1 MFLPLVYFV
10 LYMEK
15 VQTGFVIEF
24 YSNACLVRT
33 KDADIPCIA
42 IKDIVV
48 GDVVKIEIVQDSK
61 ETKGLILSKENRKSA
76 LQKKEGL
83 KSKTIAANVTYVGI
97 MVTQEPKTASEF
109 IDKWILT
116 SLLSNIRPFIINNKI
131 DLEPNEAYIE
141 KLNIYRDLD
150 IKIISISAKNNIN
163 INEIKEYLEG
173 KCVVF
178 VGNSGA
184 GKSTLTNCLTGKNIK
199 TNSLSNNQG
208 VHTTSISTL
217 YEVEKNIRII
227 DSPGVRDLPITGW
240 RRNQIIKGFVELHR
254 LSERC
259 KFNDCNHSNNEG
271 CAILNALGNGEI
283 SKSRYNNFIKFR
295 DAEESE

>member
-1 MFLPLVYFV
+1 MK
-10 LYMEK
+10 K

-24 YSNACLVRT
+24 YSNGCLVRT

-61 ETKGLILSKENRKSA
+61 ETKGLILSKDNRKSA

>member
-1 MFLPLVYFV
+1 
-10 LYMEK
+10 MEK

-24 YSNACLVRT
+24 YSNGCLVRT

-61 ETKGLILSKENRKSA
+61 ETKGLILSKDNRKSA

-97 MVTQEPKTASEF
+97 MVTQEPKTSSEF

-131 DLEPNEAYIE
+131 DLESNEAYIE

-240 RRNQIIKGFVELHR
+240 KRNQIIKGFVELHR

>member
-1 MFLPLVYFV
+1 
-10 LYMEK
+10 MEK

-61 ETKGLILSKENRKSA
+61 ETKGLILSKDNRKSA

-131 DLEPNEAYIE
+131 DIEPNEAYIE

-295 DAEESE
+295 DAEENE

>member
-1 MFLPLVYFV
+1 
-10 LYMEK
+10 MEK

-61 ETKGLILSKENRKSA
+61 ETKGLILSRENRKSA

-141 KLNIYRDLD
+141 KLNIYKDLD

-173 KCVVF
+173 KCIVF

-227 DSPGVRDLPITGW
+227 DSPGVRDLSITGW

-295 DAEESE
+295 DAEENE

>member
-1 MFLPLVYFV
+1 MYFV
-10 LYMEK
+10 LYMKK

-150 IKIISISAKNNIN
+150 IKIIDISAKNNIN

>member
-1 MFLPLVYFV
+1 MK
-10 LYMEK
+10 K

-150 IKIISISAKNNIN
+150 IKIIDISAKNNIN

-240 RRNQIIKGFVELHR
+240 RRNQIIKGFVELHK
-254 LSERC
+254 LSEKC

-295 DAEESE
+295 DAEENE

>member
-1 MFLPLVYFV
+1 
-10 LYMEK
+10 MEK

-24 YSNACLVRT
+24 YSNGCLVRT

-61 ETKGLILSKENRKSA
+61 ETKGLILLKENRKSA

-150 IKIISISAKNNIN
+150 IKIISISAKNNTN

-240 RRNQIIKGFVELHR
+240 RRNQIIKGFVELHK
-254 LSERC
+254 LSEKC

>member
-1 MFLPLVYFV
+1 MYFV
-10 LYMEK
+10 LYMKK

-42 IKDIVV
+42 IKNVVV
-48 GDVVKIEIVQDSK
+48 GDVVKIELVQDSK
-61 ETKGLILSKENRKSA
+61 KIKGLILSREPRKSA

-83 KSKTIAANVTYVGI
+83 KSKTIAANITHVGI
-97 MVTQEPKTASEF
+97 LVTQEPKTTNEF

-116 SLLSNIRPFIINNKI
+116 SILSGIKPFIINNKI
-131 DLEPNEAYIE
+131 DLKSDEDYIDR
-141 KLNIYRDLD
+141 LNIYRKLD
-150 IKIISISAKNNIN
+150 INIYEISAKNNTN
-163 INEIKEYLEG
+163 ISQVKEYLEE

-184 GKSTLTNCLTGKNIK
+184 GKSTLTNCLTGRDIK
-199 TNSLSNNQG
+199 TNMLSNNQG

-217 YEVEKNIRII
+217 YEIKNNIKII

-240 RRNQIIKGFVELHR
+240 KKNEIIHGFVELQK
-254 LSERC
+254 LSKKC
-259 KFNDCNHSNNEG
+259 KFYDCNHINNDG
-271 CAILNALGNGEI
+271 CAIVNAIDNGEI
-283 SKSRYNNFIKFR
+283 NKSRYNNFIKFR
-295 DAEESE
+295 DAEENE

>member
-1 MFLPLVYFV
+1 MK
-10 LYMEK
+10 K

-42 IKDIVV
+42 IKNIVV
-48 GDVVKIEIVQDSK
+48 GDVVKINIVQDSK
-61 ETKGLILSKENRKSA
+61 ETKGLILSREPRKSA

-83 KSKTIAANVTYVGI
+83 KSKTIAANITHVGI
-97 MVTQEPKTASEF
+97 LVTQEPKTAHEF

-116 SLLSNIRPFIINNKI
+116 SILSGIEPFIINNKI
-131 DLEPNEAYIE
+131 DLKPDEAYIS
-141 KLNIYRDLD
+141 KLNIYKKLD
-150 IKIISISAKNNIN
+150 ISIFEISAKNNTN
-163 INEIKEYLEG
+163 ISQVKEYLEE

-184 GKSTLTNCLTGKNIK
+184 GKSTLTNCLTGRDIK
-199 TNSLSNNQG
+199 TNMLSNNQG

-217 YEVEKNIRII
+217 YEIKNNIKII

-240 RRNQIIKGFVELHR
+240 KSNEIIRGFVELQM
-254 LSERC
+254 LAEKC
-259 KFNDCNHSNNEG
+259 KFNDCNHINNDG
-271 CAILNALGNGEI
+271 CAIVNALDNGEI
-283 SKSRYNNFIKFR
+283 NKSRYNNFIKFR
-295 DAEESE
+295 DAEENE

>member
-1 MFLPLVYFV
+1 MK
-10 LYMEK
+10 K

-33 KDADIPCIA
+33 QDADIPCIA

-61 ETKGLILSKENRKSA
+61 ETKGLILSKDNRKSA

>member
-1 MFLPLVYFV
+1 MK
-10 LYMEK
+10 K

-199 TNSLSNNQG
+199 TNSLSNKQG

-217 YEVEKNIRII
+217 YEVKKNIRII

>member
-1 MFLPLVYFV
+1 
-10 LYMEK
+10 MEK

-97 MVTQEPKTASEF
+97 MVTQEPKTSSEF

>member
-1 MFLPLVYFV
+1 
-10 LYMEK
+10 MEK

-217 YEVEKNIRII
+217 YEVKKNIRII

>member
-1 MFLPLVYFV
+1 MK
-10 LYMEK
+10 K

-42 IKDIVV
+42 IKNIVV
-48 GDVVKIEIVQDSK
+48 GDVVKINIVQDSK
-61 ETKGLILSKENRKSA
+61 ETKGLILSREPRKSA

>member
-1 MFLPLVYFV
+1 MK
-10 LYMEK
+10 K

-208 VHTTSISTL
+208 VHTTSISKIGRAH
-217 YEVEKNIRII
+217 V
-227 DSPGVRDLPITGW
+227 
-240 RRNQIIKGFVELHR
+240 
-254 LSERC
+254 
-259 KFNDCNHSNNEG
+259 
-271 CAILNALGNGEI
+271 
-283 SKSRYNNFIKFR
+283 
-295 DAEESE
+295 

>member
-1 MFLPLVYFV
+1 MYFV

-61 ETKGLILSKENRKSA
+61 ETKGLILLKENRKSA

>member
-1 MFLPLVYFV
+1 MK
-10 LYMEK
+10 K

-42 IKDIVV
+42 IKNIVV
-48 GDVVKIEIVQDSK
+48 GDVVKINIVQDSK
-61 ETKGLILSKENRKSA
+61 ETKGLILSREPRKSA

-83 KSKTIAANVTYVGI
+83 KSKTIAANITHVGI
-97 MVTQEPKTASEF
+97 LVTQEPKTAHEF

-116 SLLSNIRPFIINNKI
+116 SILSGIEPFIINNKI
-131 DLEPNEAYIE
+131 DLKPDEAYIR
-141 KLNIYRDLD
+141 KLNIYKKLD
-150 IKIISISAKNNIN
+150 ISILEISAKNNTN
-163 INEIKEYLEG
+163 ISQVKEYLEE

-184 GKSTLTNCLTGKNIK
+184 GKSTLTNCLTGRDIK
-199 TNSLSNNQG
+199 TNMLSNNQG

-217 YEVEKNIRII
+217 YEIKNNIKII

-240 RRNQIIKGFVELHR
+240 KNNEIIRGFVELQR
-254 LSERC
+254 LAEKC
-259 KFNDCNHSNNEG
+259 KFNDCNHINNDG
-271 CAILNALGNGEI
+271 CAIVNALDNGEI
-283 SKSRYNNFIKFR
+283 NKSRYNNFIKFR
-295 DAEESE
+295 DAEENE

>member
-1 MFLPLVYFV
+1 MK
-10 LYMEK
+10 K

-42 IKDIVV
+42 IKNIVV
-48 GDVVKIEIVQDSK
+48 GDVVNINIVQDSK
-61 ETKGLILSKENRKSA
+61 ETKGLILSREPRKSA

-83 KSKTIAANVTYVGI
+83 KSKTIAANITHVGI
-97 MVTQEPKTASEF
+97 LVTQEPKTAHEF

-116 SLLSNIRPFIINNKI
+116 SILSGIEPFIINNKI
-131 DLEPNEAYIE
+131 DLKPDEAYIS
-141 KLNIYRDLD
+141 KLNIYKKLD
-150 IKIISISAKNNIN
+150 ISIFEISAKNNTN
-163 INEIKEYLEG
+163 ISQVKEYLEE

-184 GKSTLTNCLTGKNIK
+184 GKSTLTNCLTGRDIK
-199 TNSLSNNQG
+199 TNMLSNNQG

-217 YEVEKNIRII
+217 YEIKNNIKII

-240 RRNQIIKGFVELHR
+240 KNNEIIRGFVELQR
-254 LSERC
+254 LAEKC
-259 KFNDCNHSNNEG
+259 KFNDCNHINNDG
-271 CAILNALGNGEI
+271 CAIVNALDNGEI
-283 SKSRYNNFIKFR
+283 NKSRYNNFIKFR
-295 DAEESE
+295 DAEENE